1 MKTFKI
7 VSFLL
12 VATLLFNSAFAQKTT
27 TESIPVSGNCGMCK
41 TKIEKAAKT
50 AGVEEADWNAE
61 TKTLTV
67 KYKSA
72 STNAA
77 KIQQGIAAV
86 GYDTRDVRAA
96 DEAYDKLHGCCKYER
111 KELKK
116 EEQPQA
122 GVTKTVA
129 ACCKK
134 EDATAKVK
142 DKDGKEVKAA
152 SCCSDGKA
160 H

>member
-1 MKTFKI
+1 MKLVKT
-7 VSFLL
+7 VS
-12 VATLLFNSAFAQKTT
+12 LFALSMVFSMAVMAQKTT
-27 TESIPVSGNCGMCK
+27 TETIPVSGNCGMCK
-41 TKIEKAAKT
+41 TKIEKAAKE
-50 AGVEEADWNAE
+50 AGASKADWNAE

-67 KYKSA
+67 KYKST

-77 KIQQGIAAV
+77 KIQEGIAAV
-86 GYDTRDVRAA
+86 GYDTRDVKAT

-111 KELKK
+111 KELKVQETK
-116 EEQPQA
+116 KTD
-122 GVTKTVA
+122 GVTKTEA

-134 EDATAKVK
+134 EGATVSNK
-142 DKDGKEVKAA
+142 KETKEK